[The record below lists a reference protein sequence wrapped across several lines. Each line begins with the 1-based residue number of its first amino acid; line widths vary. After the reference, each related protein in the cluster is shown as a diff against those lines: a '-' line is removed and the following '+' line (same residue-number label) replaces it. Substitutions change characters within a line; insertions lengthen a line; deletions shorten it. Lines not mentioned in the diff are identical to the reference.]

1 MSAYK
6 LVFTLVTG
14 ETFSRSYNDYI
25 EAMGVA
31 RDAMLQPKSY
41 TMKDAAGEVK
51 DVFVR
56 NSAIIKIDVV
66 KKGEEER

>member
-1 MSAYK
+1 MTAYK
-6 LVFTLVTG
+6 LVFTLMTG

-25 EAMGVA
+25 EAKGVA
-31 RDAMLQPKSY
+31 RDVMLQPKSY

-51 DVFVR
+51 DIFIR

-66 KKGEEER
+66 RVGEWER

>member
-25 EAMGVA
+25 EAIEVA
-31 RDAMLQPKSY
+31 RDVMLHPKSY
-41 TMKDAAGEVK
+41 TMQDATGEVK
-51 DVFVR
+51 DVFIR
-56 NSAIIKIDVV
+56 NSAIVKVAMV
-66 KKGEEER
+66 KKREEER

>member
-1 MSAYK
+1 MTRFK

-14 ETFSRSYNDYI
+14 ETFSRSYDDYI

-31 RDAMLQPKSY
+31 RDVMLHPKSY
-41 TMKDAAGEVK
+41 TMQDVAGEVK
-51 DVFVR
+51 NVFIR
-56 NSAIIKIDVV
+56 NSAIVKVAMV

>member
-1 MSAYK
+1 MTRFK

-25 EAMGVA
+25 EAMEVA
-31 RDAMLQPKSY
+31 RDVMLHPKSY
-41 TMKDAAGEVK
+41 TMQDAAGEVK
-51 DVFVR
+51 DTFIR
-56 NSAIIKIDVV
+56 NSAIIKIAVV

>member
-1 MSAYK
+1 MSGFK

-14 ETFSRSYNDYI
+14 ETFSRSYKDYA
-25 EAMGVA
+25 EAMEVA
-31 RDAMLQPKSY
+31 RDVMLQPKSY

>member
-1 MSAYK
+1 MTRFK

-25 EAMGVA
+25 EAMEVA
-31 RDAMLQPKSY
+31 RDVMLQPKSY

-51 DVFVR
+51 NTFIR

-66 KKGEEER
+66 KVGGWER

>member
-1 MSAYK
+1 MSGFK

-14 ETFSRSYNDYI
+14 ESFSRSYNDYV
-25 EAMGVA
+25 EAKGIA
-31 RDAMLQPKSY
+31 RDVMLQPKSY
-41 TMKDAAGEVK
+41 TVMDRTGEVK

-56 NSAIIKIDVV
+56 NSAIIKVAVV

>member
-1 MSAYK
+1 MSGYK

-14 ETFSRSYNDYI
+14 ETFSRSYKDYV
-25 EAMGVA
+25 EAMEVA
-31 RDAMLQPKSY
+31 RDVMLHPKSY

-66 KKGEEER
+66 KKGEEEK

>member
-1 MSAYK
+1 MSGFK

-14 ETFSRSYNDYI
+14 ESFSRSYNDYV
-25 EAMGVA
+25 EAKGDA
-31 RDAMLQPKSY
+31 RDVMLQPKSY
-41 TMKDAAGEVK
+41 TVMDRTGEIK

-56 NSAIIKIDVV
+56 NSAIIKVAVV

>member
-1 MSAYK
+1 MSGFK

-14 ETFSRSYNDYI
+14 ETFSRSYNDYV
-25 EAMGVA
+25 EAKEVA
-31 RDAMLQPKSY
+31 RDVMLQPKSY

-51 DVFVR
+51 DTFIR

-66 KKGEEER
+66 RVGEWER

>member
-14 ETFSRSYNDYI
+14 ETFSRSYNDYA
-25 EAMGVA
+25 EAKGDA
-31 RDAMLQPKSY
+31 RDVMLQPKSY
-41 TMKDAAGEVK
+41 TMMDRTGEVK

-56 NSAIIKIDVV
+56 NSAIVKVAVV